1 MPEILI
7 FCAFLLKLLF
17 VITAPVKM
25 KKILLILCLL
35 IQNISVFA
43 GQTDT
48 LKIHTN
54 ETRYLTNQYFLE
66 LEDPDNAL
74 SVKNILTNNHFHI
87 ITSTFPR
94 LKYSKSITWLKF
106 AVTNKTNQTFV
117 PITISK
123 SIIDNFDV
131 YFLEPTYHKG
141 HKTFL
146 LKHLSAND
154 PQFNSNL
161 LNQSVM
167 LINAPLPADST
178 VTFFARIKSNAS
190 TVIPIEIN
198 SAAQFV
204 QKRSFENMINGAIMG
219 VFIIMALY
227 NLMLFVIVGDRSYLY
242 YVIYITF
249 LGANQSLLLGFGNTL
264 FPNNLPLLNKYI
276 VPLLRIF
283 FGYSLL
289 TFAGEFLHFKQNIK
303 RYYYNFYLFLYVLY
317 TLPLLA
323 IIAGYT
329 HNVYPLVTIAT
340 LTTST
345 SLLVIVSVLYYR
357 GFKPAKFFI
366 IGWGLFLVSI
376 MVSIAR
382 NNGFVAYNYF
392 TLNIVIYSA
401 LIELVLFSIAL
412 ADKINYYRR
421 ENTESQLAA
430 LTIAKENERLITEQ
444 NIFLENKVKER
455 TQELIQ
461 TNQNLSV
468 TIDNLKSAQIQLV
481 ETEKMASL
489 GQLTAG
495 IAHEINNPINFVSA
509 NIKPLRIDFGEIFEL
524 LGRFE
529 HAANTGTPEL
539 LNEANKYK
547 NKIDVDFVKNEINTL
562 LDGIEDGASRTAEI
576 VQSLRT
582 FSRMDESVLIPA
594 NINTAILSTLVIL
607 RSSIPYYIEIKPIL
621 EKLQLL
627 NCYSGKINQ
636 VLINLI
642 NNSIQAITVKKVH
655 NNESITIYT
664 YDHPDHIT
672 IKITDTGIGMTNK
685 VKQRIFEP
693 FYTTKNVG
701 EGTGLGL
708 SIVFGIIEKHKGTI
722 NVESAPGTGTTF
734 TVTLPKDLVDEDD
747 DHS

>member
-1 MPEILI
+1 
-7 FCAFLLKLLF
+7 
-17 VITAPVKM
+17 M

-35 IQNISVFA
+35 IRNISVFA

-66 LEDPDNAL
+66 LEDPDNTL
-74 SVKNILTNNHFHI
+74 SIKNILTNHHFHT

-106 AVTNKTNQTFV
+106 AVTNKTNQTFL

-123 SIIDNFDV
+123 SIIDDFDV
-131 YFLEPTYHKG
+131 YFLEPMYHKG

-146 LKHLSAND
+146 LKHLSAHD

-167 LINAPLPADST
+167 LVNAPVSSDST

-204 QKRSFENMINGAIMG
+204 QKRSFENLVNGAIIG

-227 NLMLFVIVGDRSYLY
+227 NLMLFIIVGDRSYLY

-249 LGANQSLLLGFGNTL
+249 LGANQSLLLGFGNSL
-264 FPNNLPLLNKYI
+264 FPNDLPLLNKYI
-276 VPLLRIF
+276 IPILRVF

-289 TFAGEFLHFKQNIK
+289 LFAGEFLHFKQNIK
-303 RYYYNFYLFLYVLY
+303 RYYNFYLFLFVLY
-317 TLPLLA
+317 TFPLLA
-323 IIAGYT
+323 TITGYT
-329 HNVYPLVTIAT
+329 HNAYTLSTVAT
-340 LTTST
+340 LTTSS

-382 NNGFVAYNYF
+382 NNGFVPFNYF

-401 LIELVLFSIAL
+401 LIELILFSIAL

-430 LTIAKENERLITEQ
+430 LTIARENERLITEQ

-468 TIDNLKSAQIQLV
+468 TIDNLKSAQIQLI

-495 IAHEINNPINFVSA
+495 VAHEINNPINFVSA
-509 NIKPLRIDFGEIFEL
+509 NVKPLRIDFDEIFEL
-524 LGRFE
+524 LGKYE
-529 HAANTGTPEL
+529 LAANNGTPEL
-539 LNEANKYK
+539 LDDANNYK
-547 NKIDVDFVKNEINTL
+547 NKINVDFVKNEINTL

-621 EKLQLL
+621 EKLQPL
-627 NCYSGKINQ
+627 NCYAGKINQ
-636 VLINLI
+636 ALINLI
-642 NNSIQAITVKKVH
+642 NNSIQAITVKEMH
-655 NNESITIYT
+655 NNESIAIYT
-664 YDHPDHIT
+664 YDHTDHIT
-672 IKITDTGIGMTNK
+672 IKITDTGIGMTNN

-693 FYTTKNVG
+693 FFTTKNIG

-722 NVESAPGTGTTF
+722 NVESVPGAGTTF